1 MFSPMKKIILLLG
14 AAATM
19 FAAASCRKESLPET
33 EFVPVTESV
42 SATAE
47 GGRFSIEYKLANP
60 QEGLSVSASSEAEW
74 ISGFDCSASGSVSFE
89 ILPNDSEA
97 QREDE
102 ILLEYGDLNFTVPVT
117 QAGDPYAECDVN
129 IECGNFLG
137 LYYGDAYGT
146 YTHFAMISDLPLD
159 EFGTYNPE
167 GTYYVL
173 YLTRILDDSATVA
186 FPDGTY
192 TVDPDNSYA
201 DWTIST
207 EHSYV
212 IRNNNRF
219 LLTSGTMTVSGGND
233 IDNTTFDLVLTLD
246 DGSVHHATYTGAQYG
261 EDHSIDWISEDV
273 DMTATVAMASY
284 LGDDADYGNSNINIT
299 LYTDLS
305 DEGWV
310 EVPGYALIMVGNVE
324 YDETGHIVPGKY
336 PISADAMADNAFE
349 AGSCVSF
356 MNSPFPTG
364 TNLRYFYVDNTEQM
378 VGLVE
383 SGSVEISGSGDSY
396 TVECSFVTKQG
407 VNVTA
412 KYTGPLDV
420 ENAPNTDKY
429 SKYYLTDDY
438 ELQFPA
444 QTDDYFRVRAFSYD
458 WYYDGVMTW
467 QLSFEQYN
475 SNYSYDGDQLY
486 VEIVCPIEYT
496 DGPMPGTYK
505 VGTVKG
511 EAGTVTPGTFEPDEM
526 TNNNWPTYFQHMED
540 GVTAFGAAALGGEL
554 TLVKNDDGTY
564 TIKFDF
570 TDQQESPKHF
580 TGEWTGTMEVW

>member
-1 MFSPMKKIILLLG
+1 MYSPMKKFILLLG
-14 AAATM
+14 AVATM

-33 EFVPVTESV
+33 EFIPVTESV

-47 GGRFSIEYKLANP
+47 GGRFTIEYKLSNS
-60 QEGLSVSASSEAEW
+60 QEGTEVSASSDEEW

-89 ILPNDSEA
+89 ILPNESEA
-97 QREDE
+97 QREGK
-102 ILLEYGDLNFTVPVT
+102 ILVEYGDLNFTVPVT
-117 QAGDPYAECDVN
+117 QAGDPYAACDVD
-129 IECGNFLG
+129 IECSNFLG

-159 EFGTYNPE
+159 EFGAYNPD

-173 YLTRILDDSATVA
+173 YLTKLLDESATVA

-192 TVDPDNSYA
+192 TVDPDNTYA
-201 DWTIST
+201 EWTISA

-212 IRNNNRF
+212 IRNSSR
-219 LLTSGTMTVSGGND
+219 LLITSGTMTVSGGND
-233 IDNTTFDLVLTLD
+233 IDNTTFDLVLTLE
-246 DGSVHHATYTGAQYG
+246 DGTVHHASYTGAQYG
-261 EDHSIDWISEDV
+261 EDYSIDWISEDV
-273 DMTATVAMASY
+273 NMTATVAMASY

-299 LYTDLS
+299 LYSALTDA
-305 DEGWV
+305 GWV

-324 YDETGHIVPGKY
+324 YDETGHIVPGEY
-336 PISADAMADNAFE
+336 PISADASADNAFE
-349 AGSCVSF
+349 AGNCVSF

-383 SGSVEISGSGDSY
+383 SGSVEISGSGDNY

-407 VNVTA
+407 VNITA
-412 KYTGPLDV
+412 TYTGPLDV
-420 ENAPNTDKY
+420 KDAPNTDKY
-429 SKYYLTDDY
+429 SKYYLTEDY

-444 QTDDYFRVRAFSYD
+444 QTDNYFRVSAMSYS
-458 WYYDGVMTW
+458 W
-467 QLSFEQYN
+467 QYEGAMAWVLSFSRYN
-475 SNYSYDGDQLY
+475 SDYAYDGDQINI
-486 VEIVCPIEYT
+486 EIVCSPEYT
-496 DGPMPGTYK
+496 DEPMPGTYK

-511 EAGTVTPGTFEPDEM
+511 EIGTVTQGVFEPGEM
-526 TNNNWPTYFQHMED
+526 NDYLMPTYFRHMD
-540 GVTAFGAAALGGEL
+540 NGVTSFGGAAMGGEL